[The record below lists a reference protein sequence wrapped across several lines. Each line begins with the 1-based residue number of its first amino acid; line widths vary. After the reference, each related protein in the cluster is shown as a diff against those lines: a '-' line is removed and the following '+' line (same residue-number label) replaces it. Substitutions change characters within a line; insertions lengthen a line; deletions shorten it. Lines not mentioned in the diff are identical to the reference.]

1 MTKRATFTQ
10 AELERAWKVAQ
21 KVGATVEVTRGAIR
35 LLPERATTAQ
45 PASDDEVSECD
56 KFFGGSG

>member
-21 KVGATVEVTRGAIR
+21 KVGAVVEVRRGSIL
-35 LLPERATTAQ
+35 LLPEGSTAAQ
-45 PASDDEVSECD
+45 PVADDEVSACD
-56 KFFGGSG
+56 KMFGGSE